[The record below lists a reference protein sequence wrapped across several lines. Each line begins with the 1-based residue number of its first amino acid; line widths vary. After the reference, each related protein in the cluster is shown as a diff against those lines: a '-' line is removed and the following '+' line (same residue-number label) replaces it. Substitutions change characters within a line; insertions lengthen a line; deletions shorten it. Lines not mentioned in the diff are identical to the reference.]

1 LNSDVFGLKLI
12 KKILLVS
19 SFGKVSY
26 RLWKEHKMRDSI
38 AVIGA
43 GVIGGAIV
51 KSMLKSGYEGKITAA
66 DMQPEKLGEL
76 EKLGVTVTS
85 DNKRAAREAEIV
97 FLSVKPNI
105 IEAAL
110 KEIGKEV
117 EGKLVVSSAAAVT
130 VGFCKRLVPKARFV
144 RMMPNLAILV
154 QESFTA
160 YCCDQDVTAEDQEK
174 LKKILGVMGVHREVE
189 ERHMD
194 AITAVSG
201 SGPGYLSVILEA
213 ITYAG
218 LKVGLPRDLA
228 SVSAAQAL
236 LGTAKLALETGQTAS
251 QIRNMVTTPGGTTIE
266 AIYELEGSQVRQ
278 ALVRAVEAAT
288 RKSETIRKQ
297 WE

>member
-1 LNSDVFGLKLI
+1 MS
-12 KKILLVS
+12 
-19 SFGKVSY
+19 
-26 RLWKEHKMRDSI
+26 DSI

-43 GVIGGAIV
+43 GVIGGAIA
-51 KSMLKSGYEGKITAA
+51 KSLLKSGYDGEIIAA
-66 DMQPEKLGEL
+66 DMQSEKIGDL
-76 EKLGVTVTS
+76 EKLGITVTS
-85 DNKRAAREAEIV
+85 DNRKAARESEII

-105 IEAAL
+105 VETVL
-110 KEIGKEV
+110 KEISKEV
-117 EGKLVVSSAAAVT
+117 EGKLVISTAAAVT
-130 VGFCKRLVPKARFV
+130 IGFCKRVVPKARFV
-144 RMMPNLAILV
+144 RIMPNLAILV

-160 YCCDQDVTAEDQEK
+160 YCCDDDVTREDKEK
-174 LKKILGVMGVHREVE
+174 VKEILGVMGIHREVE

-194 AITAVSG
+194 AVTALSG

-213 ITYAG
+213 LIYAG

-228 SVSAAQAL
+228 LVSAAQTV
-236 LGTAKLALETGQTAS
+236 LGTAKLVLESGQTAS
-251 QIRNMVTTPGGTTIE
+251 QIRDMVTTPGGTTIE

>member
-1 LNSDVFGLKLI
+1 MS
-12 KKILLVS
+12 
-19 SFGKVSY
+19 
-26 RLWKEHKMRDSI
+26 DSI

-43 GVIGGAIV
+43 GVIGGAIA
-51 KSMLKSGYEGKITAA
+51 KSLLKSGYDGEIIAA
-66 DMQPEKLGEL
+66 DMQSEKIGDL
-76 EKLGVTVTS
+76 EKLGITVTS
-85 DNKRAAREAEIV
+85 DNKKAARESEII

-105 IEAAL
+105 VKTVL
-110 KEIGKEV
+110 KEISKEV
-117 EGKLVVSSAAAVT
+117 EGKLVISTAAAVT
-130 VGFCKRLVPKARFV
+130 IGFCKRIVPKARFV
-144 RMMPNLAILV
+144 RIMPNLAILV

-160 YCCDQDVTAEDQEK
+160 YCCDDDVTREDREK
-174 LKKILGVMGVHREVE
+174 VKEILGVMGVHREVE

-213 ITYAG
+213 LIYAG

-228 SVSAAQAL
+228 LVSAAQAV
-236 LGTAKLALETGQTAS
+236 LGTAKLVLESGQTAS
-251 QIRNMVTTPGGTTIE
+251 QIRDMVTTPGGTTIE
-266 AIYELEGSQVRQ
+266 AIYELEGGEVRQ

>member
-1 LNSDVFGLKLI
+1 
-12 KKILLVS
+12 
-19 SFGKVSY
+19 
-26 RLWKEHKMRDSI
+26 
-38 AVIGA
+38 
-43 GVIGGAIV
+43 
-51 KSMLKSGYEGKITAA
+51 
-66 DMQPEKLGEL
+66 
-76 EKLGVTVTS
+76 
-85 DNKRAAREAEIV
+85 
-97 FLSVKPNI
+97 
-105 IEAAL
+105 
-110 KEIGKEV
+110 
-117 EGKLVVSSAAAVT
+117 
-130 VGFCKRLVPKARFV
+130 VPKARFV
-144 RMMPNLAILV
+144 RIMPNVAILV
-154 QESFTA
+154 QASFTA
-160 YCCDQDVTAEDQEK
+160 YCCDQDVTVEDREK
-174 LKKILGVMGVHREVE
+174 VKEILGSMGVHREVE
-189 ERHMD
+189 EQHMD

-251 QIRNMVTTPGGTTIE
+251 QIRDMVATPGGTTIE